1 MSYIIASLPPLKC
14 FVRREYLYNFTK
26 GHGEL
31 EPAIWVSIKALR
43 GQPLPLVRPIADPCQ
58 GEVPGLSSGQDLLDC

>member
-14 FVRREYLYNFTK
+14 FVRREFLYNHTK

-43 GQPLPLVRPIADPCQ
+43 GQ
-58 GEVPGLSSGQDLLDC
+58 GLLHR